1 MLEKLFLNLA
11 ILCEDWWWEM
21 DAPTWEQIFM
31 LSGAILGGM
40 DAKGKGKRRDDETIE
55 AAARCLWALLRQR
68 SPEEDPLGLVTA
80 PRPRHSVKFSQFK
93 KHSRTRTF
101 VPIIGQ
107 TVNSLLDATTSQHLP
122 LQRLALQLLH
132 IIITEFMDDLFIP
145 SILPGVVSSMCKA
158 ALGTGSVKRW
168 ANGDIIA
175 SALLVVQEV
184 IVRAIGND
192 VCIAEG
198 LVRGTTSLEDLV
210 ELRTDP
216 QARDPPRTVPYVTP
230 RTSAW
235 LTGSSSQLHIALNSL
250 STLVN
255 HPSTSALRALTT
267 CCATLLRD
275 TSLTLPQSST
285 LLLSFLLS
293 LSTSDFD
300 NVRNFARRHL
310 LDLFGDRSEA
320 SHVLLQILLQI
331 AKGHLVSLPRL
342 ISARSEAKL
351 EYAMSIVEAICDLG
365 TSDERHQSHVLRA
378 ITSEVA
384 KLLGPSGG
392 VERWGWSLL
401 SVLEFTIPSVTV
413 GTASAAQVMLEN
425 EAQSHQWVPF
435 PEVHLRDL
443 SSHSA
448 QDALKRMLRALG
460 RAAQEDGLFAVE
472 WFLGVGR
479 GSEDHR
485 ANAALWCGLRI
496 LEGVGDVS
504 LQISESHRILPRRK
518 RLDKFSRSLAKAL
531 SELWDEKALA
541 PSRSE
546 SVPNEESNTIVEHT
560 QGLVEIRSPFEIQ
573 RPSFVPQARRRGAA
587 PALHQALALQGLAV
601 CAGILQSRFVPLL
614 LHTLYPVLNSLI
626 SDSVHLSSTAY
637 ATLHYITY
645 CTSYA
650 SPANLLLSNF
660 DYALDAVSRRLS
672 RRWLDVNAT
681 RVLAVLVRLVGRDVV
696 QKAGDVV
703 EECFD
708 RLDEYHGYEVLVD
721 GLITVLV
728 DVVVIVG
735 SDQGNFVPKEP
746 FKRSSRLR
754 PDKEMFDV
762 FLDWFEHRR
771 DHWEPEAEAVEVGPV
786 PRKAWGE
793 EDNVEDSGAGEATTT
808 IEDPLAEPPPTP
820 TQTLTKLVVSRSMFF
835 LTHGSP
841 LIRSKILTLL
851 SSAVPVL
858 PPSALLGSVHKAWPF
873 ILNRLSDVEPY
884 VVRAA
889 AALVEALAT
898 HVGDFM
904 YRRVWD
910 DVWPRFRGMLR
921 QLEAADA
928 SSALARR
935 GAGAVGTGSAYTHSH
950 RLYTSIL
957 RTMSAAARGVQPK
970 ETAAWEVIVVCRRF
984 LHKEAH
990 EELQAC
996 ARDLYMALG
1005 SDNEDAV
1012 WVALSSTAGDIQ
1024 ACPFLYQ
1031 PRWDIVDNMNQ
1042 ILAVAQ

>member
-1 MLEKLFLNLA
+1 MLEKLFLILA
-11 ILCEDWWWEM
+11 TLCEDWWWEM

-40 DAKGKGKRRDDETIE
+40 DDKGKGKRRDDETIE

-68 SPEEDPLGLVTA
+68 SPEEDPLGSSTTS
-80 PRPRHSVKFSQFK
+80 RPRNSVKFSEFK
-93 KHSRTRTF
+93 AHSRTRTF

-122 LQRLALQLLH
+122 LQRLSLQLLH
-132 IIITEFMDDLFIP
+132 IIIVEFMDSLFVP
-145 SILPGVVSSMCKA
+145 SILPGVISSMCKA

-168 ANGDIIA
+168 ANGDIVA

-184 IVRAIGND
+184 VVRAIGND
-192 VCIAEG
+192 VCMAEG

-216 QARDPPRTVPYVTP
+216 PARDPPRTVPYVTP
-230 RTSAW
+230 RTPAW
-235 LTGSSSQLHIALNSL
+235 LKGSSSQLHIALNSL

-255 HPSTSALRALTT
+255 HPSASALLGLAI
-267 CCATLLRD
+267 CCATLLRR

-285 LLLSFLLS
+285 LLLSYLLS

-300 NVRNFARRHL
+300 NVRHQARKHL
-310 LDLFGDRSEA
+310 LDVFGDRSET
-320 SHVLLQILLQI
+320 SHILLQTLLQI
-331 AKGHLVSLPRL
+331 AKGHLVSIPRL
-342 ISARSEAKL
+342 ISARAEAKL
-351 EYAMSIVEAICDLG
+351 EYAMGIVEAICDLG
-365 TSDERHQSHVLRA
+365 SSDERHQSHVLRA

-401 SVLEFTIPSVTV
+401 SVLEFTVPSVTV
-413 GTASAAQVMLEN
+413 GTASAAQLMLES

-435 PEVHLRDL
+435 PEVRLRDI
-443 SSHSA
+443 SSQSA
-448 QDALKRMLRALG
+448 QDALERMFRALG

-485 ANAALWCGLRI
+485 AIAALWCGLRI

-518 RLDKFSRSLAKAL
+518 RLDKFSRWLAKAL
-531 SELWDEKALA
+531 SELWDEKAVA
-541 PSRSE
+541 PTRPE
-546 SVPNEESNTIVEHT
+546 PGHNEESNTIVEHT

-573 RPSFVPQARRRGAA
+573 RPSATPQARRRSAS
-587 PALHQALALQGLAV
+587 PTLHQALALQGLAV
-601 CAGILQSRFVPLL
+601 CAGVLQSRFVPLL

-626 SDSVHLSSTAY
+626 SDSVHLSSSAY

-728 DVVVIVG
+728 DVVVVVG
-735 SDQGNFVPKEP
+735 SDENNFVPKEP

-754 PDKEMFDV
+754 PDEKMFDE
-762 FLDWFEHRR
+762 FLDWFEHRHDQR
-771 DHWEPEAEAVEVGPV
+771 ESEAEDIEVGPV

-793 EDNVEDSGAGEATTT
+793 EDTTEEPGAGEAATTA
-808 IEDPLAEPPPTP
+808 EDPLAEPPPTP
-820 TQTLTKLVVSRSMFF
+820 TQALTKLVVSRSMFF

-873 ILNRLSDVEPY
+873 ILNRLSDTEPY

-889 AALVEALAT
+889 ATLVETLAA

-928 SSALARR
+928 SSALSRR
-935 GAGAVGTGSAYTHSH
+935 GAGAVGTESAYTHSH

-957 RTMSAAARGVQPK
+957 RTMGAAAKGVQPQ
-970 ETAAWEVIVVCRRF
+970 ETAAWEVIVACRRF

-1012 WVALSSTAGDIQ
+1012 WVALSSTAGDVQ

-1031 PRWDIVDNMNQ
+1031 PRWDITDNMNK
-1042 ILAVAQ
+1042 ILAAA